1 MQQDLRNMEG
11 KKNQDDL
18 KKEKKARRM
27 KGEWR
32 KRILKI
38 FRKDEDRREKD

>member
-1 MQQDLRNMEG
+1 M
-11 KKNQDDL
+11 

-27 KGEWR
+27 KWR